1 MKLSELV
8 KLKTYLDSASAM
20 AVYDTA
26 ALELNKIDHVVQ
38 EETPY
43 GSFFK
48 ARHNQIMMAYKQY
61 EMDLE
66 ALRLET
72 QNQINE
78 AEKPWFLESYK
89 LYQNELLKPPDD
101 ILNIR
106 KQHNVD
112 LTMLR
117 TRLGMYADWHYA
129 GMIIRPGTAPFI
141 NDMVAYDPLY
151 IVDLHHDFMLP
162 ALSTFNKTYQNRLR
176 SYTIREDLDRDI
188 FTRIPDGQFGM
199 VFAYDYLNY
208 RPFEVIKKYFHEVY
222 QKLKPGGMFI
232 FTFNDCDRVSGVE
245 LVERSFASYTPGY
258 LVKELATSMGYEIV
272 YSWNDDG
279 PSTWLELKRPGVL
292 DSLKGGQTLGKIIPK
307 LL

>member
-1 MKLSELV
+1 M
-8 KLKTYLDSASAM
+8 SALIIS
-20 AVYDTA
+20 DTA
-26 ALELNKIDHVVQ
+26 SVELSKIDHII
-38 EETPY
+38 EEGTEY
-43 GSFFK
+43 GDFFK
-48 ARHNQIMMAYKQY
+48 ARHDQIKVAFNQY
-61 EMDLE
+61 EMDLD
-66 ALRLET
+66 ALKLEV
-72 QNQINE
+72 QAKIVE

-89 LYQNELLKPPDD
+89 LYQDELLKPPDY
-101 ILNIR
+101 ILDIR
-106 KQHNVD
+106 KQDNID
-112 LTMLR
+112 LTIFR
-117 TRLGMYADWHYA
+117 TRLGMYSDWHYA
-129 GMIIRPGTAPFI
+129 GMIIRPGTRPFI

-208 RPFEVIKKYFHEVY
+208 RPFEIIKKYFHEVF

-279 PSTWLELKRPGVL
+279 PNTWLELKRPGVL

-307 LL
+307 SL